1 MKTKK
6 TYIYPYRYL
15 TNLFKLDIKEESLLN
30 ICVDIKDNDEDEINV
45 YFENEKIF
53 SYRDNGKTI
62 LYLKGLGK
70 FMAVGEI
77 AASMGSG
84 CHFDI
89 SDKFDDT
96 IGVSKIH
103 TLNNDYIIIGGYNH
117 WSIMINIDG
126 LSKKDIIDSV
136 VKSFIS
142 YSQEY
147 GFVDLKTMYLRILND
162 VAIYMDSRFL
172 KKPYIYIIKEL

>member
-1 MKTKK
+1 
-6 TYIYPYRYL
+6 
-15 TNLFKLDIKEESLLN
+15 
-30 ICVDIKDNDEDEINV
+30 
-45 YFENEKIF
+45 
-53 SYRDNGKTI
+53 
-62 LYLKGLGK
+62 
-70 FMAVGEI
+70 
-77 AASMGSG
+77 
-84 CHFDI
+84 
-89 SDKFDDT
+89 
-96 IGVSKIH
+96 
-103 TLNNDYIIIGGYNH
+103 
-117 WSIMINIDG
+117 MINIDG